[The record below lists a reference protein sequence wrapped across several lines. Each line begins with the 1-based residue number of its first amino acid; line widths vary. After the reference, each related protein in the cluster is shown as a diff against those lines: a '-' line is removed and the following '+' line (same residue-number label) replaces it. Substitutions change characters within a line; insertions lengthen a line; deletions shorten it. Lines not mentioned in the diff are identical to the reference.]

1 MSSKIKKKA
10 KSVERTKHTI
20 KQDAPQH
27 TNNNN
32 NNNNHQVVQIIFP
45 SDVEIRKKKK
55 KRGTSSAARKKKKE
69 KDELLALL
77 KQKLQEYDA
86 LHAQL
91 QQANIKVPAELGIA
105 VISHGQLKTNE
116 EIQAYINDVQNKI
129 AKLQELLQQQSAPA
143 GLPMRLGAG
152 VMQLANL
159 PALPAS
165 APLQPSYM
173 QPFQQM
179 PTQSTTAATVPT
191 TPAVDPI
198 QQRLQQIAKDV
209 QDHLKEKG
217 NDQIPAPPSSLAPTR
232 PLPQTPAATRP
243 PELANKEFFETISG
257 LKVGQKRINVIAPKG
272 WVDYYDRYR
281 KYLEDLE
288 YDVTQNQ
295 LMSGV
300 FHIHLQ
306 QANNLLDSRDT
317 ILRDYKAWYRS
328 LQPDVLKDIAT
339 LPELSAVKDLDQQ
352 IRKNLTLSIPNL
364 AKQMLQEQN
373 IPVKEVT
380 MGDTDPAIVARIQKG
395 GTKPFTKSE
404 DNEAYQKYQD
414 EYTEVNDELK
424 KIKTQIIKGGF
435 GAVKANE
442 LANDINDLDKKLF
455 AIYKGLPPNV
465 KLAVNVNNDEMN
477 ARINEVRETLA
488 KATFNE
494 PSRPT
499 RVPRMSEQ
507 KASGIIDAYLA
518 QKEAN
523 KDPPAYSNDVKN
535 AVINLF
541 GDEFD
546 KTLQSKSLEFK
557 AEAILAKETQ
567 RLEDKHRVEVLG
579 DKGKEAVDTLETYT
593 DKYVEDEKP
602 KYTKAVQAAVLF
614 LFGKKFEQSISK
626 KKANEKAEE
635 IFAKF
640 KAWKNR
646 TKKENIK

>member
-32 NNNNHQVVQIIFP
+32 NNNNNQVVQIIFP

-69 KDELLALL
+69 KDELLTLL

-173 QPFQQM
+173 QPFQRM
-179 PTQSTTAATVPT
+179 PTQSTTASTVPT

-217 NDQIPAPPSSLAPTR
+217 TDQIPAPPSGLAPT
-232 PLPQTPAATRP
+232 TPAAQPAQTEPIIPAP
-243 PELANKEFFETISG
+243 PIPKTGPGAELANAEFFETITG
-257 LKVGQKRINVIAPKG
+257 LKVGKKRMSVVAPKG

-281 KYLEDLE
+281 KFLEDVQ
-288 YDVTQNQ
+288 YDTIRNQ
-295 LMSGV
+295 LTPGV
-300 FHIHLQ
+300 FHIKLE
-306 QANNLLDSRDT
+306 QANNLLDSKNA
-317 ILRDYKAWYRS
+317 IYKDYLTWHGA
-328 LQPDVLKDIAT
+328 LQPAVLNAIAT
-339 LPELSAVKDLDQQ
+339 LSPLSVVRELDQQ
-352 IRKNLTLSIPNL
+352 IKTNLSMDLPGL
-364 AKQMLQEQN
+364 ATQILKAEN

-395 GTKPFTKSE
+395 GKKPFTKSE

-414 EYTEVNDELK
+414 EHTEVTDELTKMK
-424 KIKTQIIKGGF
+424 KRILKGDLTESDVQ
-435 GAVKANE
+435 A
-442 LANDINDLDKKLF
+442 LDKKINVLETKIF
-455 AIYKGLPPNV
+455 NTYQGLPPNV
-465 KLAVNVNNDEMN
+465 KLAVTVNNDEMT
-477 ARINEVRETLA
+477 ARFNELREKLA
-488 KATFNE
+488 KENAMKQ
-494 PSRPT
+494 
-499 RVPRMSEQ
+499 PRIIIMNKS
-507 KASGIIDAYLA
+507 KAEKTIKEYLQ
-518 QKEAN
+518 QKERN
-523 KDPPAYSNDVKN
+523 KDPPAYSNDVRS
-535 AVINLF
+535 AVIALF
-541 GDEFD
+541 GNAYE
-546 KTLQSKSLEFK
+546 KTLQSKSLQEK
-557 AEAILAKETQ
+557 ADSILEKMGQYNTGS
-567 RLEDKHRVEVLG
+567 G
-579 DKGKEAVDTLETYT
+579 DMVQAMLTIDEYT

-602 KYTKAVQAAVLF
+602 KYTKAVQSAVL
-614 LFGKKFEQSISK
+614 LMFGKEFEESISK

-635 IFAKF
+635 IFRKF
-640 KAWKNR
+640 TAWKNQP
-646 TKKENIK
+646 KK